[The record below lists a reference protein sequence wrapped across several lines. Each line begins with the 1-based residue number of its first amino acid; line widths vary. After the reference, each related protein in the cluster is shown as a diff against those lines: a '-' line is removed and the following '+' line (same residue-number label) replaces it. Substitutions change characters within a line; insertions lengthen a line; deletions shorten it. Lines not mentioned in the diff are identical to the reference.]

1 MIPRRITIKLWGR
14 LQTWSGHPSKSLEKR
29 AFAMLAAIDEVL
41 GARDSES
48 ELGASEEDDED
59 VEAREMEVQE
69 EEDVVEKPEE

>member
-1 MIPRRITIKLWGR
+1 
-14 LQTWSGHPSKSLEKR
+14 
-29 AFAMLAAIDEVL
+29 MLAAIDDAL